1 MTSLIEFIIDL
12 FRFPSVASSFVQDP
26 EGTMRD
32 AGLTNVT
39 AAQLASVAA
48 SAAPA
53 GVVLGG
59 GDPVVGLQNA
69 VSDYYNMSSPFS
81 PHTGFVSQ
89 PTFAPNTNTDFASGN
104 NVPIASGNNVPVMSP
119 NQDAGANAQQGAFNL
134 GFGDITLGGSHVQQ
148 GDGGVNVAG
157 NNSGPIVSGKGAV
170 LGDGNSVNNGDIHAG
185 SHSPV
190 IVGAGN
196 HVADNSQTAGGHI
209 ISGNSGPVISD
220 VNTGGGNGGS
230 ASAGGG
236 LIGGGH
242 ASAGSG
248 GSGGNIVINEGNT
261 SSTHV
266 GGNQTTVGH
275 DLGSGNSSVI
285 DDSSHS
291 VSNTS
296 SVSNHVN
303 TSLNSNNTANTSLN
317 SGNTTHTDVHADNS
331 VHSSVTDSSVHQA
344 GLNTYAP
351 TDLHSTTDISH
362 TTHIDPHTA
371 MH

>member
-12 FRFPSVASSFVQDP
+12 FRFPQVATAFVQDP
-26 EGTMRD
+26 EQTMRD

-39 AAQLASVAA
+39 AAQIASVAA

-69 VSDYYNMSSPFS
+69 VSDYYSMRSPFS
-81 PHTGFVSQ
+81 PQTDFVSQ
-89 PTFAPNTNTDFASGN
+89 HTFAPDTSLASGN
-104 NVPIASGNNVPVMSP
+104 NVPIASGNNVPVLSP
-119 NQDAGANAQQGAFNL
+119 DQHAGANAQQGAFNL

-148 GDGGVNVAG
+148 GDGGVNIAG
-157 NNSGPIVSGKGAV
+157 NNHGDIASGKGAV
-170 LGDGNSVNNGDIHAG
+170 QGDGNTVTNGDILTG

-190 IVGAGN
+190 IVGTGN
-196 HVADNSQTAGGHI
+196 HATDNSQTAGGHI
-209 ISGNSGPVISD
+209 IQGNSGPVVND
-220 VNTGGGNGGS
+220 VNTGGGSGGS

-242 ASAGSG
+242 ANAGNG
-248 GSGGNIVINEGNT
+248 GSGGNIVINDGNT

-266 GGNQTTVGH
+266 GGNQTTAGG
-275 DLGSGNSSVI
+275 DIGSGNKSVI

-291 VSNTS
+291 VSNTTA
-296 SVSNHVN
+296 VSNHTN
-303 TSLNSNNTANTSLN
+303 TSIGSGNTTSTNLNSNNTA
-317 SGNTTHTDVHADNS
+317 HTDVTADNS
-331 VHSSVTDSSVHQA
+331 VHSSVSNQSVHEA
-344 GLNTYAP
+344 SLNSYSP
-351 TDLHSTTDISH
+351 TDVHGGADVSH
-362 TTHIDPHTA
+362 TAHVDPHV